1 VSVRNRYFERT
12 PLDLVTA
19 VISDLGVLGAA
30 LVPDACP
37 TSDDALL
44 LDL

>member
-1 VSVRNRYFERT
+1 MT

-30 LVPDACP
+30 LVPDACVSP
-37 TSDDALL
+37 HEALL
-44 LDL
+44 LNL